1 MIFFEKLFQVLL
13 NSIHAV
19 LFFGPSW
26 PKRPKLLQICKFC
39 VLLLWFGFL
48 LYFFQ
53 ISTIFLLVRWFFF
66 VEFSVSSLQTL
77 NENIN
82 KYCCGPFWH
91 FHICILCYFIFTLR
105 KLILLCKLLFQ
116 CWLWHNNAVTLLLH
130 CCFWRNLLYTI
141 LHIPIVLG
149 WSRNIFWR
157 RFPTELSYYYN
168 FTCILRN
175 KFLHFREN
183 ASLPSEKQDMTYI
196 LV

>member
-1 MIFFEKLFQVLL
+1 MKNFSKCYSIPFMQFFFWPVLAKTAKVIANMQILCSAVVVWISLILFPDLNYFPAGSLIF
-13 NSIHAV
+13 
-19 LFFGPSW
+19 
-26 PKRPKLLQICKFC
+26 
-39 VLLLWFGFL
+39 
-48 LYFFQ
+48 
-53 ISTIFLLVRWFFF
+53 FFF